1 MLYLP
6 QNLIMKI
13 VSVGTVAFDAI
24 ETPFGKTDKIV
35 GGACTYI
42 SLSAAYFNDSP
53 NLISVVGED
62 FPKETIDLF
71 KQRGINTEGLQI
83 KEGEKTFFWSGKYH
97 QDMNTRDTID
107 TQLNVLESFDPIVP
121 NSYQDCDILMLGN
134 LTPSVQMK
142 VIQQMETRP
151 KLIVLDTMNFWMEI
165 AMDDLKEVI
174 KQIDV
179 LTINDEEARLLS
191 GEYSLRKAAKIILQM
206 GPKYLIIKK
215 GEHGALLFGD
225 NNIFYAPALPLEE
238 VFDPTGAGD
247 TFAGGFVGY
256 LSTCDSINWEAMK
269 KAIIVGSAMA
279 SFTVEK
285 FGIER
290 LVALD
295 ENQIEERINEFKKL
309 VSFN

>member
-1 MLYLP
+1 
-6 QNLIMKI
+6 MKI

-42 SLSAAYFNDSP
+42 SLSAAYFNNSP
-53 NLISVVGED
+53 HLISVVGED
-62 FPKETIDLF
+62 FPNETIALF
-71 KQRGINTEGLQI
+71 KERGINIEGLQI
-83 KEGEKTFFWSGKYH
+83 KNGEKTFFWSGKYH
-97 QDMNTRDTID
+97 QDMNTRDTLD
-107 TQLNVLESFDPIVP
+107 TQLNVLESFDPVVP

-142 VIQQMETRP
+142 VIKQMETRP

-165 AMDDLKEVI
+165 AMEDLKKVI
-174 KQIDV
+174 KEIDV

-191 GEYSLRKAAKIILQM
+191 GVHSLRKAAKIILAM

-215 GEHGALLFGD
+215 GEHGALLFGG

-247 TFAGGFVGY
+247 TFAGGFVGH
-256 LSTCDSINWEAMK
+256 LSSCETIDWEAMK

-285 FGIER
+285 FGIEK
-290 LVALD
+290 LIELD
-295 ENQIEERINEFKKL
+295 KSQIEQRINEFKNL

>member
-1 MLYLP
+1 
-6 QNLIMKI
+6 MKI

-42 SLSAAYFNDSP
+42 SLSAAYFNNSP
-53 NLISVVGED
+53 QLISVVGED
-62 FPKETIDLF
+62 FPEETIALF
-71 KQRGINTEGLQI
+71 KERGINTEGLQI
-83 KEGEKTFFWSGKYH
+83 KNGEKTFFWSGKYH
-97 QDMNTRDTID
+97 QDMNTRDTLD

-121 NSYQDCDILMLGN
+121 DSYQDCDILMLGN

-142 VIQQMETRP
+142 VIKQMETRP

-165 AMDDLKEVI
+165 AMEDLKKVI
-174 KQIDV
+174 KEIDV

-191 GEYSLRKAAKIILQM
+191 GVHSLRKAAKIILEM

-247 TFAGGFVGY
+247 TFAGGFVGH
-256 LSTCDSINWEAMK
+256 LSSCDTIDWEAMK

-285 FGIER
+285 FGIEK
-290 LVALD
+290 LIDLD
-295 ENQIEERINEFKKL
+295 KTQIEERINEFKNL

>member
-1 MLYLP
+1 
-6 QNLIMKI
+6 MKI

-42 SLSAAYFNDSP
+42 SLSAAYFNNSP
-53 NLISVVGED
+53 HLISVVGED
-62 FPKETIDLF
+62 FPNETIALF
-71 KQRGINTEGLQI
+71 KERGINTEGLQI
-83 KEGEKTFFWSGKYH
+83 KNGEKTFFWSGKYH
-97 QDMNTRDTID
+97 QDMNTRDTLD

-142 VIQQMETRP
+142 VIKQMETRP

-165 AMDDLKEVI
+165 AMEDLKKVI
-174 KQIDV
+174 KEIDV

-191 GEYSLRKAAKIILQM
+191 GVHSLRKAAKIILEM

-215 GEHGALLFGD
+215 GEHGALLFGG

-247 TFAGGFVGY
+247 TFAGGFVGH
-256 LSTCDSINWEAMK
+256 LSSCETIDWEAMK

-285 FGIER
+285 FGIEK
-290 LVALD
+290 LIELD
-295 ENQIEERINEFKKL
+295 KSQIEQRINEFKNL

>member
-1 MLYLP
+1 
-6 QNLIMKI
+6 MKI

-42 SLSAAYFNDSP
+42 SLSAAYFNNSP
-53 NLISVVGED
+53 HLISVVGED
-62 FPKETIDLF
+62 FPNETIALF
-71 KQRGINTEGLQI
+71 KERGINTEGLQI
-83 KEGEKTFFWSGKYH
+83 KNGEKTFFWSGKYH
-97 QDMNTRDTID
+97 QDMNTRDTLD

-121 NSYQDCDILMLGN
+121 KSYQDCDILMLGN

-142 VIQQMETRP
+142 VIKQMETRP

-165 AMDDLKEVI
+165 AMEDLKKVI
-174 KQIDV
+174 KEIDV

-191 GEYSLRKAAKIILQM
+191 GVQPLRKAAKIILEM

-247 TFAGGFVGY
+247 TFAGGFVGH
-256 LSTCDSINWEAMK
+256 LSSCDTIDWEAMK

-285 FGIER
+285 FGIEK
-290 LVALD
+290 LIELD
-295 ENQIEERINEFKKL
+295 KSQIEQRINEFKNL